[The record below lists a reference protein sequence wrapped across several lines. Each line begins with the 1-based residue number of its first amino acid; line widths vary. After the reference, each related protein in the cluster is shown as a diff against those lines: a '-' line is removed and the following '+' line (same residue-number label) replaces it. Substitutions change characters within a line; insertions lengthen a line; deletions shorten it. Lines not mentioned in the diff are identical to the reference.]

1 MRHLLPPSLP
11 SIPPTTHPSL
21 ATHAQVNS
29 YTDAIKLDTK
39 NHVLYSNRANAYTRL
54 ESFKEALRDADECVK
69 LEGDWAK
76 GHARRGAALAG
87 LLQHDE
93 AREAYSRAVR
103 RRLFRLGSAPG
114 GEGWMGRVGWG
125 GREGWGGMAGV
136 GRERGRTGGARR
148 AASAAFGS
156 APRQAELDVGDK
168 SGFAALADEQRK
180 LGSAPASK
188 QSKGVGGS
196 TQGQEGSKKVGLTKR
211 EKAEKLRVEAEG
223 LKASAALTPSL
234 HAPLPAFL
242 ACAHPRLRAPSCAH
256 PRLRAPS
263 CAHTLTPCARVP
275 ITRLPPGLATFR
287 SARRRPAWRARRSGT
302 PRRKLARS
310 SRRRRA

>member
-1 MRHLLPPSLP
+1 VRHLLPPSLP

-114 GEGWMGRVGWG
+114 GEGWVGRVGG
-125 GREGWGGMAGV
+125 GGGGGAPGGGGGVGRAGG

-148 AASAAFGS
+148 AASAAFES

-256 PRLRAPS
+256 
-263 CAHTLTPCARVP
+263 TLTPCARVP

>member
-1 MRHLLPPSLP
+1 VRHLLPPSLP
-11 SIPPTTHPSL
+11 SIPPTTPPSL

-114 GEGWMGRVGWG
+114 GEGWVGRVGWG
-125 GREGWGGMAGV
+125 GVGGEGGRAGEGWQGWEGRGAERAARGV
-136 GRERGRTGGARR
+136 RPLQRLSRPLGRRSSTSATSRGSPRWRTSSASWARRPPPSRARGWGAARRGRR
-148 AASAAFGS
+148 AA
-156 APRQAELDVGDK
+156 
-168 SGFAALADEQRK
+168 
-180 LGSAPASK
+180 
-188 QSKGVGGS
+188 
-196 TQGQEGSKKVGLTKR
+196 
-211 EKAEKLRVEAEG
+211 
-223 LKASAALTPSL
+223 
-234 HAPLPAFL
+234 
-242 ACAHPRLRAPSCAH
+242 
-256 PRLRAPS
+256 
-263 CAHTLTPCARVP
+263 
-275 ITRLPPGLATFR
+275 
-287 SARRRPAWRARRSGT
+287 RRWG
-302 PRRKLARS
+302 
-310 SRRRRA
+310 